1 MHVTLLVNEMSGS
14 GGGPSP
20 DELTAL
26 LEGAGA
32 QVARM
37 PVEDAARAPEGD
49 PERIVVAGGDGS
61 IAPAADAA
69 GTAGIPLAV
78 VPSGT
83 ANDFARRMGI
93 PDDPAVACR
102 LAVTGLGRHVL
113 DLGRMDGRPFVNV
126 ATAGLSVMAARAA
139 QPLKSA
145 MGPAAYLAGAVRSA
159 VTGRPLRA
167 TVRCDDRE
175 LFTGSAWQVMV
186 ACSGAFGAGSRI
198 AEADPSD
205 GLLDVVVLEAGP
217 RLRLV
222 RHARALRAG
231 MITGQPGVHAD
242 RGARIA
248 LTLAGG
254 THVNI
259 DGELVDAAPGFTVD
273 PGHFTLVTA

>member
-1 MHVTLLVNEMSGS
+1 MDVTLLVNERSGS
-14 GGGPSP
+14 GGGPTP
-20 DELTAL
+20 DELTAM
-26 LEGAGA
+26 LEAAGA
-32 QVARM
+32 TVSRL
-37 PVEDAARAPEGD
+37 PVDAAGRAAEGGPD
-49 PERIVVAGGDGS
+49 RIVVAGGDGS

-69 GTAGIPLAV
+69 GAAGIPLAV

-83 ANDFARRMGI
+83 ANDFARRMGV
-93 PDDPAVACR
+93 PDDPADACR
-102 LAVTGLGRHVL
+102 LAVTGPGRHVL

-139 QPLKSA
+139 QPLKGV

-175 LFTGSAWQVMV
+175 VFSGPAWQVMV
-186 ACSGAFGAGSRI
+186 ACSGAFGAGSQI
-198 AEADPSD
+198 TEADPSD

-217 RLRLV
+217 RVRLV

-242 RGARIA
+242 RGGRITV
-248 LTLAGG
+248 TLPGG
-254 THVNI
+254 AQVNI
-259 DGELVDAAPGFTVD
+259 DGELVTAAPGFTVE
-273 PGHFTLVTA
+273 PGHFSLVTA